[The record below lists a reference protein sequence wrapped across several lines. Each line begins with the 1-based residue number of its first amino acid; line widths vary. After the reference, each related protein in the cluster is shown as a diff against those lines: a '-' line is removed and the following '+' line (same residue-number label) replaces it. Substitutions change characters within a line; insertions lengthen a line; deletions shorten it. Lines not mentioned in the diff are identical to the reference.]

1 MSEFFDTPL
10 SDVIALQNDKKAQ
23 LKTFEYQSS
32 GVLPIIDQ
40 SSKFI
45 CGYTD
50 DFSKKYSK
58 SLPVIVFGDHTLHTK
73 YIDFDF
79 AVGADGTQ
87 IIRTQ
92 DPQHEHKYLY
102 YVISR
107 EIQIMGSEGYKRH
120 LKILKERVVPF
131 TNSIPE
137 QKKIASILTS
147 VDEVI
152 ENTSRQIDKLQDL
165 KKATMNELLTKGIGH
180 TEFKDSELGQIPK
193 SWDVKQLKEVTI
205 KIRDGNYGADY
216 PSASEMLKTGVPF
229 LTSTVIGNN
238 QKIDRG
244 KLKYISREKHTQL
257 SKAHIKKNDVLFTNR
272 GASVGNVAIVG
283 EDLNDANIGPQLT
296 FLRVNENILGE
307 YLYESLQSMYFKIQL
322 NSLDSGSAM
331 NFFGIGTTERLQ
343 IAVPPISE
351 QKKIAYVLSA
361 TNTTIE
367 SKRQK
372 LSQTKSLKKSLM
384 QDLLRGKVRVTV
396 N

>member
-23 LKTFEYQSS
+23 LKTSEYQSS

-152 ENTSRQIDKLQDL
+152 ENAQKQIDKLQDL

-180 TEFKDSELGQIPK
+180 TEFKDSELGRIPK
-193 SWDVKQLKEVTI
+193 SWEIIDISSVTKVIDCKHATPKYFEEGYPVVKPGNIQEGKINLSGCSLTDKEGFDNLNENH
-205 KIRDGNYGADY
+205 K
-216 PSASEMLKTGVPF
+216 P
-229 LTSTVIGNN
+229 VIGDIVYSRN
-238 QKIDRG
+238 QT
-244 KLKYISREKHTQL
+244 Y
-257 SKAHIKKNDVLFTNR
+257 
-272 GASVGNVAIVG
+272 
-283 EDLNDANIGPQLT
+283 
-296 FLRVNENILGE
+296 
-307 YLYESLQSMYFKIQL
+307 
-322 NSLDSGSAM
+322 
-331 NFFGIGTTERLQ
+331 GIGAYVDRRMDFCIGQDVCIIHPTLIDPLYTYYVVNSPTVKNQVEALSAGSTFKRINLGA
-343 IAVPPISE
+343 IRKLLLPLPPKEE
-351 QKKIAYVLSA
+351 QKKIASLASSVDQQIKTHKEKKEGLL
-361 TNTTIE
+361 N
-367 SKRQK
+367 
-372 LSQTKSLKKSLM
+372 LKKSLM
-384 QDLLRGKVRVTV
+384 QDLLTGKVRVTV

>member
-152 ENTSRQIDKLQDL
+152 ENTQKQIDKLQDL

-180 TEFKDSELGQIPK
+180 TEFKDSEFGRIPK
-193 SWDVKQLKEVTI
+193 SWEVASFANVCSL
-205 KIRDGNYGADY
+205 IRDGTHLPPARV
-216 PSASEMLKTGVPF
+216 KRGVPLLSIRNMQDGRFELLADDTYVSEDFYSKMHSKWKPEEGDLLLAVVGATIGKVCQVPKGLPRFTLQRSVAVLRGTTNLLDNDYLF
-229 LTSTVIGNN
+229 LCSQSQDFNKRLWDRVNQTAQPGIYLAEIAKIKIPLPPVDEQLRITSAIG
-238 QKIDRG
+238 
-244 KLKYISREKHTQL
+244 
-257 SKAHIKKNDVLFTNR
+257 
-272 GASVGNVAIVG
+272 SVSVAI
-283 EDLNDANIGPQLT
+283 
-296 FLRVNENILGE
+296 
-307 YLYESLQSMYFKIQL
+307 
-322 NSLDSGSAM
+322 DS
-331 NFFGIGTTERLQ
+331 
-343 IAVPPISE
+343 
-351 QKKIAYVLSA
+351 QKH
-361 TNTTIE
+361 
-367 SKRQK
+367 K

-384 QDLLRGKVRVTV
+384 QDLLTGKVRVTV

>member
-152 ENTSRQIDKLQDL
+152 ENTQKQIDKLQDL

-180 TEFKDSELGQIPK
+180 TEFKDSELGRIPK
-193 SWDVKQLKEVTI
+193 SWEVVELSSLVNSTRPITYGIVQTGEHIPYGIPCVRVVDIVKGKPILERM
-205 KIRDGNYGADY
+205 IRTTQQINDSYSRTVLQENDIMFALRGNIGFVRKVE
-216 PSASEMLKTGVPF
+216 SF
-229 LTSTVIGNN
+229 L
-238 QKIDRG
+238 
-244 KLKYISREKHTQL
+244 
-257 SKAHIKKNDVLFTNR
+257 R
-272 GASVGNVAIVG
+272 GAN
-283 EDLNDANIGPQLT
+283 LT
-296 FLRVNENILGE
+296 RGIALISNSEEITSD
-307 YLYESLQSMYFKIQL
+307 YLLYALQSQVVRRQIADGV
-322 NSLDSGSAM
+322 NGSALQEIPLG
-331 NFFGIGTTERLQ
+331 NLRTVKVPVPCKTEQ
-343 IAVPPISE
+343 TGISE
-351 QKKIAYVLSA
+351 VIASLEKL
-361 TNTTIE
+361 IE
-367 SKRQK
+367 TSLLK
-372 LSQTKSLKKSLM
+372 LTQTQSLKKSLM
-384 QDLLRGKVRVTV
+384 QDLLTGKVRVTV

>member
-1 MSEFFDTPL
+1 MSEFFDTSL

-40 SSKFI
+40 SSNFI

-152 ENTSRQIDKLQDL
+152 ENTQKQIDKLQDL
-165 KKATMNELLTKGIGH
+165 KK
-180 TEFKDSELGQIPK
+180 
-193 SWDVKQLKEVTI
+193 
-205 KIRDGNYGADY
+205 
-216 PSASEMLKTGVPF
+216 
-229 LTSTVIGNN
+229 
-238 QKIDRG
+238 
-244 KLKYISREKHTQL
+244 
-257 SKAHIKKNDVLFTNR
+257 
-272 GASVGNVAIVG
+272 
-283 EDLNDANIGPQLT
+283 
-296 FLRVNENILGE
+296 
-307 YLYESLQSMYFKIQL
+307 
-322 NSLDSGSAM
+322 
-331 NFFGIGTTERLQ
+331 
-343 IAVPPISE
+343 
-351 QKKIAYVLSA
+351 
-361 TNTTIE
+361 
-367 SKRQK
+367 
-372 LSQTKSLKKSLM
+372 SLM
-384 QDLLRGKVRVTV
+384 QDLLTGKVRVSV